1 MRMLNWRKRSRVM
14 ILSGLLLCS
23 STWLTGCFGTKP
35 DLLPLEDSNVPI
47 PEIYTKEGVRIEGY
61 QGYSDGFIIRTM
73 KFCDAFLD
81 EKGIQ

>member
-1 MRMLNWRKRSRVM
+1 MWNWRKRSQVM
-14 ILSGLLLCS
+14 ILSNLVLLCS
-23 STWLTGCFGTKP
+23 LWLTGCSATKH

-47 PEIYTKEGVRIEGY
+47 PEIYTKDGVRIEGY
-61 QGYSDGFIIRTM
+61 QGYSDGFIVRTM

>member
-1 MRMLNWRKRSRVM
+1 MLILRKRSPVM
-14 ILSGLLLCS
+14 ILHGLVLWCSLL
-23 STWLTGCFGTKP
+23 LTGCSATKP

-47 PEIYTKEGVRIEGY
+47 PEIYTKDGVRIEGY
-61 QGYSDGFIIRTM
+61 QGYSDGFIVRTL